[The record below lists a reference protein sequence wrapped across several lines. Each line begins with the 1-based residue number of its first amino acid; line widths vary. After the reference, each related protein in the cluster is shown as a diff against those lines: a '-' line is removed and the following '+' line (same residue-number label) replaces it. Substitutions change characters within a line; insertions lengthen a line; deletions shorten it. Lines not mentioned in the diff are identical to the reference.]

1 MLCFCVKGLFFPRKD
16 RLYRLGTVFSTTKVV
31 NGSTNLKSYNV
42 DGSEI
47 PFPTNHR
54 LDVYMGGNPKI
65 GGVSPNLD
73 GLQWKTLLKWDDL
86 GGKTPSFGNTYI

>member
-1 MLCFCVKGLFFPRKD
+1 VLKAFFFPERID
-16 RLYRLGTVFSTTKVV
+16 FTGWGQFSQQQKVV

-65 GGVSPNLD
+65 GGVSPKMD